1 MNTLRANNSTTSSS
15 GSDDESSGF
24 DADDFQRFNSVA
36 SVVIPI
42 VFGTITAVG
51 IIGNSSVIGTILFNR
66 RRRGRSQS
74 QSGPPTSTTDIL
86 IANLAL
92 ADLLFVVFCV
102 PFSAVRFVVSAWPF
116 GLFFCKI
123 YQYGIYVNAY
133 ASVYTLVLMSADRY
147 LAVVHPIR
155 SMSWRSPR
163 NACLA
168 AFVVWIVAL
177 LSNAPL
183 IGEIKIL
190 QGMSDNETYCE
201 VARFFDEEDGG
212 KFMRLFYGSFFA
224 FAFLLPLTVTMILYG
239 ILLRRL
245 LCEGMSAKHRS
256 RAAKSTINGRKLSKP
271 HGEGEESVHPV
282 STPNLE
288 INKNTHDKHSRPS
301 SGNNRQPAS
310 LKRSRKRQRVTQMVV
325 IVVVTFASC
334 WLPIQIIFLVQS
346 FDYYPENV
354 PAMAIKLASNCLAYM
369 NSCLNPILYAF
380 FSQHFRKGFKNLL
393 CACLCCCFPVS
404 LDNRDGL
411 LRRAQTRNESQ
422 NFKSRGHNECA
433 ENLRLNR
440 MKLEIKE
447 EEQKNA
453 EG

>member
-1 MNTLRANNSTTSSS
+1 MNPLHANNSTNSHGS
-15 GSDDESSGF
+15 GEDNDDF

-66 RRRGRSQS
+66 RRRGRGQNQS
-74 QSGPPTSTTDIL
+74 SPPTSTTDIL

-116 GLFFCKI
+116 GLFFCQI

-183 IGEIKIL
+183 IGEIKVL
-190 QGMSDNETYCE
+190 VGMSDNETYCE
-201 VARFFDEEDGG
+201 VAKFYDEEDVSW
-212 KFMRLFYGSFFA
+212 LS
-224 FAFLLPLTVTMILYG
+224 LL
-239 ILLRRL
+239 
-245 LCEGMSAKHRS
+245 S
-256 RAAKSTINGRKLSKP
+256 
-271 HGEGEESVHPV
+271 
-282 STPNLE
+282 
-288 INKNTHDKHSRPS
+288 
-301 SGNNRQPAS
+301 
-310 LKRSRKRQRVTQMVV
+310 
-325 IVVVTFASC
+325 
-334 WLPIQIIFLVQS
+334 
-346 FDYYPENV
+346 
-354 PAMAIKLASNCLAYM
+354 
-369 NSCLNPILYAF
+369 
-380 FSQHFRKGFKNLL
+380 
-393 CACLCCCFPVS
+393 
-404 LDNRDGL
+404 
-411 LRRAQTRNESQ
+411 
-422 NFKSRGHNECA
+422 
-433 ENLRLNR
+433 
-440 MKLEIKE
+440 
-447 EEQKNA
+447 
-453 EG
+453 